1 MASQE
6 SFDTM
11 IKNAIKSSP
20 DDVSFSTASTR
31 RLNAF
36 KYWAEERHMCGLST
50 TPTVFTEAVLTS
62 YLAILRADDIEIA
75 ARKDQSLMMPDPLK
89 TGKDWFK
96 FWEKLKNYL
105 GRVRG
110 VAKVPLVYLV
120 TRDHEVAMDA
130 YCCG

>member
-1 MASQE
+1 MADVVSMRAALQRCGLDQATANYVIDSQGFDSTEELLMASQE

-50 TPTVFTEAVLTS
+50 TPTVFL
-62 YLAILRADDIEIA
+62 
-75 ARKDQSLMMPDPLK
+75 P
-89 TGKDWFK
+89 
-96 FWEKLKNYL
+96 KL
-105 GRVRG
+105 
-110 VAKVPLVYLV
+110 
-120 TRDHEVAMDA
+120 
-130 YCCG
+130 C